1 MRKIFSRNG
10 LHPTSGVIKREN
22 VFFTEIPIAANFE
35 GLSSPDSSCFYRGK
49 PEDYWI
55 MSTIVSITRR
65 DTRPV
70 NVAVRFLW
78 YLFTI
83 YIYICIY
90 TLIQYNILLIH
101 RPRVLCW
108 DALEP
113 RIDKMEPSKLEIMH
127 LRWHIELKDQWRD
140 DLFLLAKRHF
150 YHSIQDKCTDF
161 RW

>member
-83 YIYICIY
+83 TYSG
-90 TLIQYNILLIH
+90 H